1 MNLRILIF
9 TLILSFGAQAQTKLI
24 SKLEGNFSGNQM
36 IGIQLGENMGNLYY
50 GENYEF
56 VETDSSPSP
65 KTLSINY
72 ILTSGKIRASKTF
85 WMESGEY
92 TLSGNVN
99 QPESWQ
105 LSPVHPFTQ
114 IQSDIELAD
123 DQNKKSL
130 ISSHLDKLVGL
141 RMLNSNKSLFD
152 DEELMILLNQ
162 VPSHLADTW
171 EVDEIKTY
179 LSLNT
184 MARAKV
190 GQLAP
195 DFVLESKSGED
206 FRLKEKKGKYVLL
219 DFSFTGCGGCIKAL
233 PELIEVYQKYGN
245 EVEFVTIWN
254 DKSRNIWEEKWK
266 DHKALMTWTN
276 LWDRTSLATRL
287 FEIEIFPSFVLINPS
302 GEVQSIWNGYSKGK
316 LKRKLEK
323 ELKGFSE

>member
-1 MNLRILIF
+1 
-9 TLILSFGAQAQTKLI
+9 
-24 SKLEGNFSGNQM
+24 
-36 IGIQLGENMGNLYY
+36 
-50 GENYEF
+50 
-56 VETDSSPSP
+56 
-65 KTLSINY
+65 
-72 ILTSGKIRASKTF
+72 
-85 WMESGEY
+85 
-92 TLSGNVN
+92 
-99 QPESWQ
+99 
-105 LSPVHPFTQ
+105 
-114 IQSDIELAD
+114 
-123 DQNKKSL
+123 
-130 ISSHLDKLVGL
+130 
-141 RMLNSNKSLFD
+141 MLNSHKFLFE
-152 DEELMILLNQ
+152 DEELMDLLDQ
-162 VPSHLADTW
+162 VPGHLTETW

-195 DFVLESKSGED
+195 GFVLESKSCTD
-206 FRLKEKKGKYVLL
+206 FSLKEKKGKYVLL

-233 PELIEVYQKYGN
+233 PELIEIYQKHGKD
-245 EVEFVTIWN
+245 VEFVTIWN
-254 DKSRNIWEEKWK
+254 DNSRNIWEEKWK

>member
-1 MNLRILIF
+1 MKLHILIF
-9 TLILSFGAQAQTKLI
+9 ILFISFEANAQTKLI
-24 SKLEGNFSGNQM
+24 SKLEGNFSGNQL
-36 IGIQLGENMGNLYY
+36 IGIQHGENLVKLY
-50 GENYEF
+50 GEKYEF
-56 VETDSSPSP
+56 TETDSMPGP
-65 KTLSINY
+65 KTLSISY

-85 WMESGEY
+85 WMDSGEY
-92 TLSGNVN
+92 TLTGNVN

-105 LSPVHPFTQ
+105 LSPIHPFTQ
-114 IQSDIELAD
+114 IQTDIELAD
-123 DQNKKSL
+123 EANKKLL
-130 ISSHLDKLVGL
+130 ITSHLDKLVGL
-141 RMLNSNKSLFD
+141 RMLNSHKSIFK
-152 DEELMILLNQ
+152 DEELMDLLDQ
-162 VPSHLADTW
+162 VPGPLVDTW

-179 LSLNT
+179 LSLNA

-190 GQLAP
+190 GQMAP
-195 DFVLESKSGED
+195 DFVLESKNGTD
-206 FRLKEKKGKYVLL
+206 FSLKEQKGKYVLL

-233 PELIEVYQKYGN
+233 PELIEVYQKHGKD
-245 EVEFVTIWN
+245 VEFVTIWN